1 LTDCNSEFFSNL
13 VKDLID
19 ADNSMSLDELY
30 THCKIISEHNGI
42 SETELQ
48 KEWSGLVRSLQS
60 LGFGQRSQTK

>member
-1 LTDCNSEFFSNL
+1 MSSNSEFFSNL

-19 ADNSMSLDELY
+19 ADNKMSLDELY

-48 KEWSGLVRSLQS
+48 KEWSGLVEVKKLMR
-60 LGFGQRSQTK
+60 RRN